1 MEQKEIISILSE
13 FKKNL
18 DVLQRP
24 FYVEQSFHNTK
35 VKLLKFDY
43 GNSIRH
49 EIYLLKLNKL
59 MKYDSEKVESLCDM
73 SINYLL
79 RNNKKL
85 SIATKSSFF
94 GLVNEWNSFLT
105 EKPNT
110 DFWEANDFNYFLEN
124 ELLILQIAIIN
135 HSSKTRDYIKSL
147 NRLREIYNKRFSIEI
162 EQENTPN
169 ILTSAPQRV
178 LLMYELG
185 IFDLLNNIPEIKDN
199 PTKIAKL
206 VSEFTGENIDTIRKP
221 YLALTSDRDTSGYNF
236 KSVKNVKALNNVY
249 KKIGIERKKR

>member
-1 MEQKEIISILSE
+1 MEQNEIMLNEFIESVEKIKAKYFVKGQMTLKDNNDLSIVKKYQTEISKI
-13 FKKNL
+13 
-18 DVLQRP
+18 
-24 FYVEQSFHNTK
+24 YVSHQYK
-35 VKLLKFDY
+35 IGVKWYF
-43 GNSIRH
+43 
-49 EIYLLKLNKL
+49 LKL
-59 MKYDSEKVESLCDM
+59 E
-73 SINYLL
+73 
-79 RNNKKL
+79 
-85 SIATKSSFF
+85 
-94 GLVNEWNSFLT
+94 NENL
-105 EKPNT
+105 
-110 DFWEANDFNYFLEN
+110 DFWESDKFERFLNNEVDILKYVYMNYGLEQV
-124 ELLILQIAIIN
+124 EAHKL
-135 HSSKTRDYIKSL
+135 KL
-147 NRLREIYNKRFSIEI
+147 NRLREIYNKRFLIEI

-236 KSVKNVKALNNVY
+236 KSVKNVTALNNVY